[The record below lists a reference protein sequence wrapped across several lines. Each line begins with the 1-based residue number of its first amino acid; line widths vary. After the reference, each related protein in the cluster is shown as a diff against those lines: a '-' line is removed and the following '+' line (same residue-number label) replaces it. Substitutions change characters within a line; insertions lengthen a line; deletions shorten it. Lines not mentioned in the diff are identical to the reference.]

1 MISLVTGP
9 GKRTIAKLNSKVMK
23 VVGGRENG
31 FDCLR
36 NEKDSI
42 PGKTLS
48 INLVFLLPT
57 LIPLLGYVYS
67 FTVWWGWLYCCCEMR
82 MGIKVKEIFV
92 WLELLFK
99 GVVERSSRK
108 QNQLA
113 RKNGK
118 QASNLKCSPGF
129 ASFHLLQIAIPRES
143 K

>member
-57 LIPLLGYVYS
+57 LIPLLGYS

-99 GVVERSSRK
+99 GVVG
-108 QNQLA
+108 
-113 RKNGK
+113 NGI
-118 QASNLKCSPGF
+118 N
-129 ASFHLLQIAIPRES
+129 
-143 K
+143 